1 MVEQP
6 VNGVEKIVFVE
17 RLYIPIFTM
26 RNVMREMKQYEG
38 GVWTS
43 KNTIKDGLLHQFQYT
58 KLFVKDSS
66 LLLAI
71 QNGGATRQW
80 GRKNSFR

>member
-1 MVEQP
+1 
-6 VNGVEKIVFVE
+6 
-17 RLYIPIFTM
+17 
-26 RNVMREMKQYEG
+26 MREMKQYEG

-58 KLFVKDSS
+58 KLFIKDSS

-71 QNGGATRQW
+71 QTGGATRQW
-80 GRKNSFR
+80 GRKKIVFVERLYIPIFTYAQCNARNETI

>member
-1 MVEQP
+1 
-6 VNGVEKIVFVE
+6 
-17 RLYIPIFTM
+17 
-26 RNVMREMKQYEG
+26 MREMKQYEG

-80 GRKNSFR
+80 GRKICFVERLYIQIVTVCNVMPEMK

>member
-1 MVEQP
+1 MYESPYLHGARTCDVTFDMFIYLL
-6 VNGVEKIVFVE
+6 K
-17 RLYIPIFTM
+17 
-26 RNVMREMKQYEG
+26 RNVMREMKHEG

-71 QNGGATRQW
+71 QTGGATRQW
-80 GRKNSFR
+80 GRKNSLC

>member
-26 RNVMREMKQYEG
+26 RNVMREMK
-38 GVWTS
+38 
-43 KNTIKDGLLHQFQYT
+43 
-58 KLFVKDSS
+58 
-66 LLLAI
+66 
-71 QNGGATRQW
+71 
-80 GRKNSFR
+80 

>member
-6 VNGVEKIVFVE
+6 VNGDEKIVFVE
-17 RLYIPIFTM
+17 RVYSDIYYAQCNA
-26 RNVMREMKQYEG
+26 RNEQYEG

-58 KLFVKDSS
+58 TLFVKDSS
-66 LLLAI
+66 HLLAI

>member
-17 RLYIPIFTM
+17 RVYSDIYYAQCNA
-26 RNVMREMKQYEG
+26 RNE
-38 GVWTS
+38 
-43 KNTIKDGLLHQFQYT
+43 TIMMVVYGQAKTLSRDGLLHQFQYT

-66 LLLAI
+66 HLLAI

-80 GRKNSFR
+80 CRKNSFR